1 MHGVAECVKG
11 GETGDLGVRAGKIAV
26 EIMAYPLA
34 EEADRVRPPRVIRVR
49 AGASRR
55 RTWRADQ
62 WDSGWSG
69 PRCRSSAGKRYAV
82 VQRQAGATRGRRR
95 KLVCGAGV
103 SAGETG
109 EAGVE
114 RARAVGVTDE
124 RARVLCCRVVR

>member
-1 MHGVAECVKG
+1 
-11 GETGDLGVRAGKIAV
+11 
-26 EIMAYPLA
+26 MAYPLA
-34 EEADRVRPPRVIRVR
+34 EEADHVQPPRVIRVR

-69 PRCRSSAGKRYAV
+69 PRCMSPAGKLGAV
-82 VQRQAGATRGRRR
+82 VQRQGGATRGRRR
-95 KLVCGAGV
+95 KLVRGV
-103 SAGETG
+103 GVLAGETG

-114 RARAVGVTDE
+114 WARVVGVTDE

>member
-11 GETGDLGVRAGKIAV
+11 GETGNLCVRAGKIAA

-34 EEADRVRPPRVIRVR
+34 EEADRVQPPRVIRVR

-69 PRCRSSAGKRYAV
+69 PRCRSPAGKLGAV
-82 VQRQAGATRGRRR
+82 VQR
-95 KLVCGAGV
+95 
-103 SAGETG
+103 
-109 EAGVE
+109 
-114 RARAVGVTDE
+114 
-124 RARVLCCRVVR
+124 